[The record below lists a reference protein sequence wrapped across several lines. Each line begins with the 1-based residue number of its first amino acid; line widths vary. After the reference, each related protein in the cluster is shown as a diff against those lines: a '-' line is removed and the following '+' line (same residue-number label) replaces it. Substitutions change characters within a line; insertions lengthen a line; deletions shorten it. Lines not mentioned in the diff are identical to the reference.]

1 MGVCLI
7 YLVRNLTVNIP
18 FQLPIFSTFPKPK
31 AVGHEELHISLLP
44 RG

>member
-7 YLVRNLTVNIP
+7 YLVRICTVNIP
-18 FQLPIFSTFPKPK
+18 FQMPIFSTFQKPK
-31 AVGHEELHISLLP
+31 TVGHEELHISLLS